1 MKITNVHSWLV
12 EIPQQP
18 PIAPYQSRYRAQS
31 SKESLLFRI
40 DTDEGVFGWGETPQ
54 SWIEGQPFDG
64 TEATRFLNQI
74 RGWDPF
80 DIERLYM
87 DGNLDGGSLQSGIE
101 MALWDIVG
109 KVVGRPLY
117 QLLGGAVRSKEIEL
131 AACMGIQPYDRA
143 GELARY
149 YVEQGFSTLKTKAG
163 RRPEEDLEMVR
174 GVRDAVGDRLKLRI
188 DPNMGYPPDT
198 ALQLA
203 KDLEPYRLEY
213 FEQPMPS
220 HELEAAAEIRRRTKT
235 PIGLNESVTTL
246 PQVLKIVNLRAA
258 DVLLPDT
265 YQCGGILG
273 VKKAAVLADAAG
285 LPSVMHCA
293 HDLGPKTAAM
303 LHIVASSPGFTLAN
317 DCTYY
322 GLTDDV
328 LTNPFRIE
336 RGRMRVPEGPGLG
349 IEVSL
354 EKVRRYARGSSSAP
368 SAVP

>member
-1 MKITNVHSWLV
+1 MKITNIQSWLV
-12 EIPQQP
+12 DIPQKP

-31 SKESLLFRI
+31 SKESLLFRVE
-40 DTDEGVFGWGETPQ
+40 TDEGIVGWGEAPQ
-54 SWIEGQPFDG
+54 SWIEGKPFDG
-64 TEATRFLNQI
+64 TEGAQMLRQL

-80 DIERLYM
+80 DIERLYSAG
-87 DGNLDGGSLQSGIE
+87 DLDGGYLQSAIE
-101 MALWDIVG
+101 MACWDIMG
-109 KVVGRPLY
+109 KAVRRPLY
-117 QLLGGAVRSKEIEL
+117 QLLGGAVRPKDVEL
-131 AACMGIQPYDRA
+131 AACMGIQPYERA
-143 GELARY
+143 GELARW

-188 DPNMGYPPDT
+188 DPNMGYQPPV
-198 ALQLA
+198 AMQMA
-203 KDLEPYRLEY
+203 KDLEPFGLEY

-220 HELEAAAEIRRRTKT
+220 HEIEAAAEIRRQSTT

-246 PQVLKIVNLRAA
+246 KEVLKIIVLGAA

-273 VKKAAVLADAAG
+273 VKKAAVLAEAAG
-285 LPSVMHCA
+285 IPSVMHCA

-303 LHIVASSPGFTLAN
+303 LHIVVSSPGFTLAN

-328 LTNPFRIE
+328 ITDPFRIE
-336 RGRMRVPEGPGLG
+336 RGRMRVPEAPGLG
-349 IEVSL
+349 IDVSL
-354 EKVRRYARGSSSAP
+354 EKVRRFACGSSER
-368 SAVP
+368 